1 MSTIIEKQNQKLL
14 LKIKKPSMYNVIFHN
29 DDVTTFEFVILILIK
44 IFNKNP
50 ETALKITKQIHEE
63 GKSIVAQYNHEI
75 ALSKKQLTDAISA
88 KNNFPLN
95 CEIQPVE
102 N

>member
-1 MSTIIEKQNQKLL
+1 MSTVIEKQNQKML

-44 IFNKNP
+44 IFNKKP
-50 ETALKITKQIHEE
+50 DEALKITKQIHDE
-63 GKSIVAQYNHEI
+63 GKSIIAQYNYEI
-75 ALSKKQLTDAISA
+75 AISKKQLTDAISA
-88 KNNFPLN
+88 KNNFPLH
-95 CEIQPVE
+95 CSIEPTE